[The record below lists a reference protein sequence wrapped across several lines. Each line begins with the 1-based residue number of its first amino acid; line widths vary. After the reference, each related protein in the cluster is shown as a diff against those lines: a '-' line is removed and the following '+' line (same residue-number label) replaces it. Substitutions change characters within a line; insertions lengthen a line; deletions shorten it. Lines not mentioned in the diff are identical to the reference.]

1 VTDPERGIRRGF
13 DFIELNQRTPKPRT
27 NRGVTEIRGT
37 HYKPLGPRALED
49 TLEAMGEYIDTLKFA
64 GGSFAI
70 MPRAVSAK
78 IIEIC
83 HAYDV
88 KVSTGGALEHALM
101 RRGDVVDK
109 FLAEV
114 IDLGFDT
121 VEVSANY
128 ISLPQDDLVR
138 LCEKVVKLGLA
149 AKPEIALRSGTAGGV
164 VNAADIESNDV
175 ADVAYMIQ
183 LGKRYLDAGAH
194 MLMVE
199 SEGITEDV
207 TTWRPDVV
215 SRLVDGLGL
224 EHLMFEA
231 ADPVVFAWYIRLY
244 GAEVNLFID
253 HSQIYHLESL
263 RSGVGGGG
271 PLWGRVLTY
280 NPDAG

>member
-1 VTDPERGIRRGF
+1 MTDPERDTRRGF
-13 DFIELNQRTPKPRT
+13 DFIELNQRTPKPRS

-37 HYKPLGPRALED
+37 HYKPLGTRALED

-64 GGSFAI
+64 GSSFAI

-149 AKPEIALRSGTAGGV
+149 AKPEIALRSGTARRRG
-164 VNAADIESNDV
+164 
-175 ADVAYMIQ
+175 Q
-183 LGKRYLDAGAH
+183 R
-194 MLMVE
+194 
-199 SEGITEDV
+199 
-207 TTWRPDVV
+207 
-215 SRLVDGLGL
+215 
-224 EHLMFEA
+224 
-231 ADPVVFAWYIRLY
+231 
-244 GAEVNLFID
+244 
-253 HSQIYHLESL
+253 
-263 RSGVGGGG
+263 
-271 PLWGRVLTY
+271 GRHRVQ
-280 NPDAG
+280 

>member
-1 VTDPERGIRRGF
+1 VTDPERDTRRGF

-37 HYKPLGPRALED
+37 HYKPLGTRALKD

-78 IIEIC
+78 IIDIC
-83 HAYDV
+83 HSYDV

-101 RRGDVVDK
+101 RRG
-109 FLAEV
+109 
-114 IDLGFDT
+114 
-121 VEVSANY
+121 
-128 ISLPQDDLVR
+128 
-138 LCEKVVKLGLA
+138 
-149 AKPEIALRSGTAGGV
+149 
-164 VNAADIESNDV
+164 
-175 ADVAYMIQ
+175 
-183 LGKRYLDAGAH
+183 
-194 MLMVE
+194 
-199 SEGITEDV
+199 
-207 TTWRPDVV
+207 DVV

-231 ADPVVFAWYIRLY
+231 ADPVVFAWYVRLY